1 VRTAPGRETQVIN
14 GMAIVAAVASAVAFI
29 VLVGGAAA
37 RFMGVDD
44 AFYLGIGANIFSG
57 HGPVTAL
64 GYFAGQHAPLLPIA
78 ITAPSAWFGV
88 DAPSWAHLMVLIGG
102 AAVILLSA
110 WFAWRAVRPAAAV
123 AAAAMLAFPF
133 MIKLAG
139 GMGLDLPAATL
150 ALAYVAIGLAAVRHG
165 SIGLGAMAG
174 LVFAAAFLTKEIALP
189 FAPVPLFAALAR
201 GLPLSGVMRAT
212 AATLLLAL
220 AATSWWF
227 VIYAQQFGTVYR
239 IGTPAWALVPIG
251 LVGLVAG
258 ILGLVAGRWLPSS
271 DYPADESSRRF
282 WRRVGWI
289 GAAVWAVLLTVM
301 FARTATGTGS
311 EFLAPGQVAHNL
323 ATYFPALGSVLAVGL
338 VGAAYEVAHRFRRSK
353 AQPDTATES
362 PLLAHDDRPAID
374 DLLIATICGFPLIL
388 LVVSVGE
395 GPRHYIAQLALLVA
409 VGACGWV
416 RIAER
421 VGRRDRAGYI
431 LGIAAVAIGL
441 ALAYPT
447 FDNLVSRRLLI
458 RLAVLLTA
466 IVAIAVI
473 GVRAGALRRI
483 GSPRAGVVAI
493 VMSSIVGLAIVVT
506 SVVVPLHQPSLDRTR
521 ADAVRTITTWVRANL
536 PSGSSVVLG
545 NVLEF
550 EVALGLQ
557 ADYRLVDLR
566 DESAIKVRPASPLG
580 VGSSRD
586 PAADDWVALR
596 ASPGDVTSLSG
607 YRSSTLVGRLRELGP
622 TVWITSELTGARQSS
637 PIVAALAE
645 ARGVTVGARWNWKY
659 GTSRLETTVFR
670 IDPGQLEFPGRV
682 VVTTMGLQ
690 QIVKGLEAAGSAS
703 SSAAA
708 ALLARVEVAG
718 ADPTAA
724 GLLDRLRRLSA
735 P

>member
-1 VRTAPGRETQVIN
+1 MRTAPRRETQVV
-14 GMAIVAAVASAVAFI
+14 GALAIAAAVVAAAAFA
-29 VLVGGAAA
+29 VLVGTAAS

-44 AFYLGIGANIFSG
+44 AFYLGIGANIFRG

-64 GYFAGQHAPLLPIA
+64 GYFAGQHAPLWPMV
-78 ITAPSAWFGV
+78 ITAPGAWFGV
-88 DAPSWAHLMVLIGG
+88 DAPGWAHLLVVISG
-102 AAVILLSA
+102 AAVILLAA

-123 AAAAMLAFPF
+123 AAAALLAFPF
-133 MIKLAG
+133 MIRLAG

-150 ALAYVAIGLAAVRHG
+150 ALAYVAIGLAAVRRG
-165 SIGLGAMAG
+165 SIGLGAVAG

-189 FAPVPLFAALAR
+189 FAPVPLFAALVR
-201 GLPLSGVMRAT
+201 GLPFRGVIRAT
-212 AATLLLAL
+212 GATLLVAL

-227 VIYAQQFGTVYR
+227 VIYAQHLGTVYR
-239 IGTPAWALVPIG
+239 IGTPGWTLIPIG
-251 LVGLVAG
+251 VVGLVAG
-258 ILGLVAGRWLPSS
+258 VLGLVGGRWLPSP
-271 DYPADESSRRF
+271 DYPAEESSRPI
-282 WRRVGWI
+282 WRGLGWL

-301 FARTATGTGS
+301 FARTPTGLGA

-323 ATYFPALGSVLAVGL
+323 ATYFPALGSVLAIGL
-338 VGAAYEVAHRFRRSK
+338 VGAAYLVAERFRGSR
-353 AQPDTATES
+353 AGHEAANTGALVGPAD
-362 PLLAHDDRPAID
+362 PHAID
-374 DLLIATICGFPLIL
+374 DLFIATICGFPLIL

-395 GPRHYIAQLALLVA
+395 GPRHYIAQIALLVA
-409 VGACGWV
+409 LGACGWV

-421 VGRRDRAGYI
+421 FSRRDRAGYL

-458 RLAVLLTA
+458 RLAVLGA
-466 IVAIAVI
+466 AFVAVVVI
-473 GVRAGALRRI
+473 GIRAGAFRRM
-483 GSPRAGVVAI
+483 GSRRNGFVAVALSAI
-493 VMSSIVGLAIVVT
+493 VGVAIVVT

-536 PSGSSVVLG
+536 PPGSSVVLG

-557 ADYRLVDLR
+557 ADYALVDLR
-566 DESAIKVRPASPLG
+566 DEPAIKVRPASPLG
-580 VGSSRD
+580 VGTARE

-607 YRSSTLVGRLRELGP
+607 YRSTTLVSRLRELGP

-637 PIVAALAE
+637 PIVAALTE
-645 ARGVTVGARWNWKY
+645 ASGVTVGARWDWKY

-670 IDPGQLEFPGRV
+670 INPGQLEFPGRV
-682 VVTTMGLQ
+682 VVTTKGLQ

-708 ALLARVEVAG
+708 ALLARVEVAAG
-718 ADPTAA
+718 DPAA
-724 GLLDRLRRLSA
+724 AALLDRLRRLTN

>member
-1 VRTAPGRETQVIN
+1 
-14 GMAIVAAVASAVAFI
+14 MAIAAAVVSALAFI
-29 VLVGGAAA
+29 VLVGTAAT

-64 GYFAGQHAPLLPIA
+64 GYFAGQHAPLWPIA
-78 ITAPSAWFGV
+78 ITAPSAWFGI
-88 DAPSWAHLMVLIGG
+88 DAPSWAHVLVVIGG
-102 AAVILLSA
+102 ASVILLSA

-133 MIKLAG
+133 MIRLAG
-139 GMGLDLPAATL
+139 GMGLDLPAAAL
-150 ALAYVAIGLAAVRHG
+150 ALAYVAIGLAAVRRG
-165 SIGLGAMAG
+165 SVGLGALAG

-201 GLPLSGVMRAT
+201 GLPLRGVIRAT
-212 AATLLLAL
+212 AATVLVAL
-220 AATSWWF
+220 AGTSWWF
-227 VIYAQQFGTVYR
+227 VIYAQHLGTVYR
-239 IGTPAWALVPIG
+239 IGTPAWTLVPLGLAGLLAGVLG
-251 LVGLVAG
+251 LVG
-258 ILGLVAGRWLPSS
+258 GRWLPSP
-271 DYPADESSRRF
+271 DYPADVSSRRF
-282 WRRVGWI
+282 WRRLGWV

-301 FARTATGTGS
+301 FARTPTGLGS

-323 ATYFPALGSVLAVGL
+323 ATYLPALGSVLAVGL
-338 VGAAYEVAHRFRRSK
+338 VGAAYEVGQRLPRSK
-353 AQPDTATES
+353 PQSDTAAES
-362 PLLAHDDRPAID
+362 QLLAPDDRSAID

-409 VGACGWV
+409 VGASGWV

-458 RLAVLLTA
+458 RLAVLAAA
-466 IVAIAVI
+466 IVAVAVVGI
-473 GVRAGALRRI
+473 RAGALRRI
-483 GSPRAGVVAI
+483 GSRRAGVAAVVVSAI
-493 VMSSIVGLAIVVT
+493 VGVAIVVT
-506 SVVVPLHQPSLDRTR
+506 SVVVPLHQPSLDQTR
-521 ADAVRTITTWVRANL
+521 ADAVKTITTWVRTNL
-536 PSGSSVVLG
+536 PPGSSVVLG

-557 ADYRLVDLR
+557 ADYTLVDLR
-566 DESAIKVRPASPLG
+566 DEPAIKVRPTSPLG
-580 VGSSRD
+580 VGTARE

-607 YRSSTLVGRLRELGP
+607 YRSATLITRLRDLGP
-622 TVWITSELTGARQSS
+622 TIWITSELTGARQSS
-637 PIVAALAE
+637 PIVAALTE
-645 ARGVTVGARWNWKY
+645 ARGVTVGAEWNWKY
-659 GTSRLETTVFR
+659 GTSRLETTIFR

-682 VVTTMGLQ
+682 VVTEKGLQ

-708 ALLARVEVAG
+708 ALLARVEVADAG
-718 ADPTAA
+718 PAA
-724 GLLDRLRRLSA
+724 AALLDRLRRLTT